1 VLSPKASIDNCVKS
15 VVAMFGRIDIL
26 INNAAIFDAATIVE
40 ISRTSYQRVFDV
52 NVGGTLFMMQV
63 RE

>member
-1 VLSPKASIDNCVKS
+1 VKS
-15 VVAMFGRIDIL
+15 VVAKFGRIDIL
-26 INNAAIFDAATIVE
+26 INNAAIFDAAPIVE
-40 ISRTSYQRVFDV
+40 TSRTSYQRVFDV